1 MKITI
6 KAGILIIIL
15 LVPAFVYLSLKYFG
29 NNHYHLPKMVPIDV
43 IEKKV
48 NGKVVNDTV
57 YHQIPS
63 FNFLS
68 TSGDTLNSTS
78 LNGKIYV
85 ADFFFTRCGS
95 ICPKMTSQL
104 TRVQN
109 TFADD
114 NDFKILSFTVDPEHD
129 SIDVLKSYALK
140 YNAKASVWHFLT
152 GEKQLIY
159 RLAKDGFKINALE
172 DPNGGIE
179 FVHSDKLILVDKNR
193 IIRGFYDGTDP
204 KDVDR
209 LITEIKVLQHEYN
222 R

>member
-1 MKITI
+1 
-6 KAGILIIIL
+6 
-15 LVPAFVYLSLKYFG
+15 
-29 NNHYHLPKMVPIDV
+29 
-43 IEKKV
+43 
-48 NGKVVNDTV
+48 
-57 YHQIPS
+57 
-63 FNFLS
+63 
-68 TSGDTLNSTS
+68 
-78 LNGKIYV
+78 
-85 ADFFFTRCGS
+85 
-95 ICPKMTSQL
+95 MTSQL